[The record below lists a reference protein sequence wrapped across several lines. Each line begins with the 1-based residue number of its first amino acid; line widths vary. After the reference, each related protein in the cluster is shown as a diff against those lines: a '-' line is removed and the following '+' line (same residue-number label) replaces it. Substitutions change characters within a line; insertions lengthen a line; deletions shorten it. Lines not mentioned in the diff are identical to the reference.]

1 MNKYDIEYEIDR
13 IYPFTHGCDEY
24 SSSWECHLESVCY
37 YYSKFLELYKDKK
50 LTDEKI
56 EEYLSLPED
65 KIDTYQREALEKLS
79 NFLQKESFIVNIFK
93 KQIKEKEKQ
102 VKSLQKEIEQ
112 LKDKIKEIEED
123 ENGDKIQIHTA
134 VEKIPNISKFKCKE
148 TDLTEENE
156 MLANW
161 CADFMDKIE
170 EIAHKKYPNVT
181 YWCDTGSRWN
191 VCMAMLQQ
199 FEEDLKVRK

>member
-79 NFLQKESFIVNIFK
+79 NFLQREIFIVDIFK
-93 KQIKEKEKQ
+93 KQIKEKEKTIREL
-102 VKSLQKEIEQ
+102 KKE
-112 LKDKIKEIEED
+112 IKEIQKKLQE
-123 ENGDKIQIHTA
+123 
-134 VEKIPNISKFKCKE
+134 CKE
-148 TDLTEENE
+148 MEE
-156 MLANW
+156 
-161 CADFMDKIE
+161 
-170 EIAHKKYPNVT
+170 
-181 YWCDTGSRWN
+181 
-191 VCMAMLQQ
+191 
-199 FEEDLKVRK
+199 

>member
-79 NFLQKESFIVNIFK
+79 NFLQRESFIVDIFK
-93 KQIKEKEKQ
+93 KQIKEKEKTIREL
-102 VKSLQKEIEQ
+102 KKE
-112 LKDKIKEIEED
+112 IKEIQKKLQE
-123 ENGDKIQIHTA
+123 
-134 VEKIPNISKFKCKE
+134 CKE
-148 TDLTEENE
+148 
-156 MLANW
+156 M
-161 CADFMDKIE
+161 
-170 EIAHKKYPNVT
+170 
-181 YWCDTGSRWN
+181 
-191 VCMAMLQQ
+191 
-199 FEEDLKVRK
+199 ED

>member
-24 SSSWECHLESVCY
+24 SSSWECHQESVCY

-79 NFLQKESFIVNIFK
+79 NFLQRESFIVDIFK
-93 KQIKEKEKQ
+93 KQIKEKEKTIREF
-102 VKSLQKEIEQ
+102 KKE
-112 LKDKIKEIEED
+112 IKEIQKKLQE
-123 ENGDKIQIHTA
+123 
-134 VEKIPNISKFKCKE
+134 CKE
-148 TDLTEENE
+148 TEE
-156 MLANW
+156 
-161 CADFMDKIE
+161 
-170 EIAHKKYPNVT
+170 
-181 YWCDTGSRWN
+181 
-191 VCMAMLQQ
+191 
-199 FEEDLKVRK
+199 

>member
-79 NFLQKESFIVNIFK
+79 NFLQRESFIVDIFK
-93 KQIKEKEKQ
+93 KQIKEKEKTIREL
-102 VKSLQKEIEQ
+102 KKE
-112 LKDKIKEIEED
+112 IKEIQKKLQE
-123 ENGDKIQIHTA
+123 
-134 VEKIPNISKFKCKE
+134 CKE
-148 TDLTEENE
+148 MEE
-156 MLANW
+156 
-161 CADFMDKIE
+161 
-170 EIAHKKYPNVT
+170 
-181 YWCDTGSRWN
+181 
-191 VCMAMLQQ
+191 
-199 FEEDLKVRK
+199 

>member
-79 NFLQKESFIVNIFK
+79 NFLQRESFIVDIFK
-93 KQIKEKEKQ
+93 KQIKEKEKTIREL
-102 VKSLQKEIEQ
+102 KKE
-112 LKDKIKEIEED
+112 IKEIQKKLQE
-123 ENGDKIQIHTA
+123 
-134 VEKIPNISKFKCKE
+134 CKE
-148 TDLTEENE
+148 TEE
-156 MLANW
+156 
-161 CADFMDKIE
+161 
-170 EIAHKKYPNVT
+170 
-181 YWCDTGSRWN
+181 
-191 VCMAMLQQ
+191 
-199 FEEDLKVRK
+199 